1 MPEQRVYV
9 WSLLVRVIHW
19 ALVILFAFNYFILS
33 PGGEIHE
40 WVGYTAVSCVLVRCW
55 YGLTSRGFARFSRR
69 AFSKTAFQSHF
80 SHLKQRS
87 IPARTGH
94 NPFGWM
100 MVYAVLAAFI
110 TLATT
115 GFLLEETDYFFGS
128 SELEL
133 VHSVTADTLFV
144 LACIHIAAV
153 IVTSIVGR
161 RNLIRAM
168 ITGYRRIKNG

>member
-1 MPEQRVYV
+1 MSEQRVYV
-9 WSLLVRVIHW
+9 WSLLVRLVHW

-33 PGGEIHE
+33 PGGDIHE
-40 WVGYTAVSCVLVRCW
+40 WVGYIAVSCVLVRCW
-55 YGLTSRGFARFSRR
+55 YGFTSHGFARFSRK
-69 AFSKTAFQSHF
+69 AFSKAAFQSHY
-80 SHLKQRS
+80 SHLKQRH

-100 MVYAVLAAFI
+100 MVYAVFAAFTI
-110 TLATT
+110 LATT

-133 VHSVTADTLFV
+133 IHSVTADTLFV
-144 LACIHIAAV
+144 LACMHIAAV
-153 IVTSIVGR
+153 IVTSIIGR

-168 ITGYRRIKNG
+168 LTGYRFIKK

>member
-9 WSLLVRVIHW
+9 WSLLVRIVHW

-33 PGGEIHE
+33 PGGDIHE
-40 WVGYTAVSCVLVRCW
+40 WVGYAAIFSVLVRCW
-55 YGLTSRGFARFSRR
+55 YGFNSRGFARFSRR
-69 AFSKTAFQSHF
+69 AFSKASFHSHF
-80 SHLKQRS
+80 SHLKQRN

-100 MVYAVLAAFI
+100 MAYAVFCAFVV
-110 TLATT
+110 LATT

-128 SELEL
+128 SELEFI
-133 VHSVTADTLFV
+133 HSVTADTLFV

-153 IVTSIVGR
+153 IITSIVGR
-161 RNLIRAM
+161 RNLIQAM
-168 ITGYRRIKNG
+168 ITGYRYIKR